1 MPVPGLIG
9 FIAFGIETWTMWQ
22 TALIF
27 LAPFVEGERG
37 DGPTDVWLRE
47 HACV

>member
-22 TALIF
+22 TTLLF
-27 LAPFVEGERG
+27 LSPFVEGERG
-37 DGPTDVWLRE
+37 TAADEALATFS
-47 HACV
+47 CV